1 MDALIPLCGLFIVGI
16 IYYLFFSSES
26 QVFGRFPYRINTREK
41 IIALTFDDGPNPS
54 STGKILEILAKYNAK
69 STFFV
74 CGQNVE
80 NNPDLTRAISEAGH
94 TLGNHSYSHSFD
106 KYFDGT
112 AFISEIT
119 RTQDILKKAVGRA
132 PVLFRPPWLF
142 RYPRLFKTL
151 KANDLR
157 AVSGLFGSEL
167 EVFRPSA
174 QLMVNRAMTRLK
186 PGVILIFH
194 DGYNTKGGD
203 RSRTVEAVDLLI
215 PRILENGY
223 RFVTVDD
230 LLNIKS

>member
-1 MDALIPLCGLFIVGI
+1 METLISLSVLVFLGI
-16 IYYLFFSSES
+16 IYYLFLSPES
-26 QVFGRFPYRINTREK
+26 QIFGRFPFWIKTCEK

-54 STGKILEILAKYNAK
+54 STSKILKILAKYNVK

-94 TLGNHSYSHSFD
+94 TIGNHSYSHAFG
-106 KYFDGT
+106 KYFNET
-112 AFISEIT
+112 SFVSEIS
-119 RTQDILKKAVGRA
+119 RTQDILKTAVGRA

-142 RYPRLFKTL
+142 RYPRLFETL
-151 KANDLR
+151 KANNLR

-174 QLMVNRAMTRLK
+174 NLMVNRAMTKLK

-203 RSRTVEAVDLLI
+203 RSRTVEAIDLLI
-215 PRILENGY
+215 PRILERGY